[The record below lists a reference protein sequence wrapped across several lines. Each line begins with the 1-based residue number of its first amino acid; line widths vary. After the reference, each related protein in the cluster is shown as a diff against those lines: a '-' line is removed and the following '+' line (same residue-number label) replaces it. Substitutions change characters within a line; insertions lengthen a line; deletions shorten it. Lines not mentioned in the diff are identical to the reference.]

1 MKDPYEVLG
10 VSRDAT
16 DEEIKK
22 AYRKLSRKY
31 HPDANVNNPNKEQAE
46 ERFKEVQAAYQAIM
60 NRSQSGQS
68 GAGGYGY
75 GSQNSSGYGGAGG
88 YGGFD
93 GFGGFGGFGDFGG
106 FGSYRS
112 GQQTAGEEDEDTIYI
127 NAAYRYA
134 ANGRY
139 REAMNVLGQVKEKN
153 GRYYY
158 VSAVANAGL
167 GNQTIALEHIRIAV
181 NMEPNNREYQQF
193 LQYLQSGGQWYTT
206 RGMGYGSPVSGG
218 NDFCMKLCIANMI
231 CNLCCGGGG
240 LFCGGVPYM

>member
-22 AYRKLSRKY
+22 AYRKLSRQY
-31 HPDANVNNPNKEQAE
+31 HPDANVNNPNREQAE

-60 NRSQSGQS
+60 NPSRSGQS
-68 GAGGYGY
+68 GTGNYGY
-75 GSQNSSGYGGAGG
+75 GSQSGG
-88 YGGFD
+88 YGGY
-93 GFGGFGGFGDFGG
+93 GGFGGFGDFGG

-139 REAMNVLGQVKEKN
+139 REALNALGQVRDKN

-158 VSAVANAGL
+158 VSAVAHAGL
-167 GNQTIALEHIRIAV
+167 GNQTVALEHIRMAI
-181 NMEPNNREYQQF
+181 NMEPDNREYLQF

-206 RGMGYGSPVSGG
+206 RGMGYGSPVSAG
-218 NDFCMKLCIANMI
+218 NNFCMKLCIANMI

-240 LFCGGVPYM
+240 LFCGRVPYM

>member
-22 AYRKLSRKY
+22 AYRKLSRKF

-60 NRSQSGQS
+60 NRSQS
-68 GAGGYGY
+68 
-75 GSQNSSGYGGAGG
+75 SQGAGG
-88 YGGFD
+88 YGGQSAGGYD
-93 GFGGFGGFGDFGG
+93 GAGGYGGFGGFGGFGGLGDFGG
-106 FGSYRS
+106 FGYNRG

-153 GRYYY
+153 ARYYY

-167 GNQTIALEHIRIAV
+167 GDQTVALEHIRIAI

-218 NDFCMKLCIANMI
+218 NNFCMKLCIANMI

>member
-46 ERFKEVQAAYQAIM
+46 EKFKEVQAAYQAIM
-60 NRSQSGQS
+60 NHSQS
-68 GAGGYGY
+68 AYGGNGY
-75 GSQNSSGYGGAGG
+75 GSTGSGYG
-88 YGGFD
+88 
-93 GFGGFGGFGDFGG
+93 GFGGFGGFG
-106 FGSYRS
+106 SYDSYNEGRS
-112 GQQTAGEEDEDTIYI
+112 AGGEEDEDTIYI

-139 REAMNVLGQVKEKN
+139 REAMNVLGQVKTKN
-153 GRYYY
+153 AGYYY

-167 GNQTIALEHIRIAV
+167 GNQTTALEHIRIAV
-181 NMEPNNREYQQF
+181 NMEPGNAEYRQF
-193 LQYLQSGGQWYTT
+193 LQYLQSGGQWYTA
-206 RGMGYGSPVSGG
+206 RGMGYGSPVGNG
-218 NDFCMKLCIANMI
+218 NDFCFKLCIANMV

>member
-31 HPDANVNNPNKEQAE
+31 HPDANVNNPNREQAE
-46 ERFKEVQAAYQAIM
+46 ERFKEVQTAYQTVM
-60 NRSQSGQS
+60 NRSQSSQS
-68 GAGGYGY
+68 GAGGYSY
-75 GSQNSSGYGGAGG
+75 
-88 YGGFD
+88 
-93 GFGGFGGFGDFGG
+93 GGFGDFGG
-106 FGSYRS
+106 FGSYQSRR
-112 GQQTAGEEDEDTIYI
+112 QTAGEEDEDTIYI

-139 REAMNVLGQVKEKN
+139 REALNVLGQVRDKN

-158 VSAVANAGL
+158 VSAVSHAGL
-167 GNQTIALEHIRIAV
+167 GNQTIALEHIRIAI
-181 NMEPNNREYQQF
+181 NLEPDNREYLQF

-206 RGMGYGSPVSGG
+206 RGMGYGSPVSVG
-218 NDFCMKLCIANMI
+218 NNFCMKLCIANMI

-240 LFCGGVPYM
+240 LFCGRVPYL